1 MIWKQGTLYGWKSN
15 RPTLHTYTK
24 FWNSKINKSGER
36 LLLLQPKCL
45 RLNIEIY
52 SKLLF
57 PLSLKHRSYLCS
69 SANLALPPRSTLH
82 HGLVGCALISF
93 HLHHDTLTVLSKYK
107 SVCLLCFFKPTR
119 YIWKTDGKNPGL
131 AIVCKIALGMVLPI
145 SWILITPSLL
155 LIKQSH
161 PYFPWWAC
169 MPSALELL
177 LRIFLFIIALVILH
191 FKHFYSLKRLVSYT
205 GL

>member
-1 MIWKQGTLYGWKSN
+1 M
-15 RPTLHTYTK
+15 
-24 FWNSKINKSGER
+24 
-36 LLLLQPKCL
+36 LLLIWHYHPGLCC
-45 RLNIEIY
+45 IMTWWDMH
-52 SKLLF
+52 LF
-57 PLSLKHRSYLCS
+57 HFIFIMIPWL
-69 SANLALPPRSTLH
+69 
-82 HGLVGCALISF
+82 F
-93 HLHHDTLTVLSKYK
+93 FQKYK

-131 AIVCKIALGMVLPI
+131 AIVFKIVLGMVLPI

-161 PYFPWWAC
+161 PYFPWWTC

-177 LRIFLFIIALVILH
+177 LRIFLFIIALVMLH
-191 FKHFYSLKRLVSYT
+191 FKHFYFSKGLISYT